1 MKRLRSSDKKRMNLL
16 RSEFLIT
23 ALLLL
28 VALFVRVIFL
38 NQSFWLDEA
47 AQALESVRP
56 WHQQLMIKEDFQP
69 PLYHVWLHIFT
80 YVSHAEWWLRMASL
94 IPGLVTVLLTIILG
108 KKILSPAQAHLA
120 GLLLA
125 LSQIH
130 VFYSQ
135 ELRPYSFAAM
145 WGTLSMLAFYNW
157 LFGKKHAWSWWY
169 VVATVFGML
178 SVYTYGFLIL
188 TQLIIVIMYQRQQIF
203 AFMNK
208 LLIAGLLCLPWL
220 PFFIEQLQVGQT
232 LQSNLPG
239 WDQVVSIPFIKALP
253 LTFAKLILGR
263 IYFGVEPVTILLIAL
278 IGGGS
283 LWLVYEARK
292 TKYLRLFGMWL
303 IIPVILA
310 WFVSLAIPVIEPKR
324 LLFVLPA
331 WFLLLASGYRSHIW
345 HKMALGMLI
354 SGQLLALVGYWAYPQ
369 NQRENWRDAVAL
381 IESIAEEESGVV
393 FSFNAPFAPF
403 VWYQSRDLKTYTLPS
418 NTPVTLHSVNRSF
431 ISVLLHDQIFVFE
444 YLMDLTDP
452 QRHIVS
458 WLRSQDFQK
467 AHTFQYPVLGE
478 ISVWIK

>member
-1 MKRLRSSDKKRMNLL
+1 MNLL

-23 ALLLL
+23 ALVLL

-80 YVSHAEWWLRMASL
+80 YFSHAEWWLRMASL

-145 WGTLSMLAFYNW
+145 WGTLSMLSLYNW

-188 TQLIIVIMYQRQQIF
+188 TQLIIVIVYQRQQIF
-203 AFMNK
+203 AFMKK
-208 LLIAGLLCLPWL
+208 LLFAGLLCLPWL
-220 PFFIEQLQVGQT
+220 PFFIEQLQVGQA
-232 LQSNLPG
+232 LQANLPG

-253 LTFAKLILGR
+253 LTIAKLILGR
-263 IYFGVEPVTILLIAL
+263 IYFGVEPVTMVLIAL

-283 LWLVYEARK
+283 FWLVYESRK
-292 TKYLRLFGMWL
+292 TKYLRLLGMWL
-303 IIPVILA
+303 TIPVILA
-310 WFVSLAIPVIEPKR
+310 WLVSLAIPVIEPKR

-331 WFLLLASGYRSHIW
+331 WFLLLASGYRSYIW
-345 HKMALGMLI
+345 HKMAMVMVI
-354 SGQLLALVGYWAYPQ
+354 CGQLAALVAYWTYPQ
-369 NQRENWRDAVAL
+369 NQRENWKDAIWQL
-381 IESIAEEESGVV
+381 ESISDEDSGLV
-393 FSFNAPFAPF
+393 FAFNAPFAPF
-403 VWYQSRDLKTYTLPS
+403 VWYESRGLTTYTIPS
-418 NTPVTLHSVNRSF
+418 NAPVDLESINIYF
-431 ISVLLHDQIFVFE
+431 EPVLVHDQVIVFE

-452 QRHIVS
+452 HRYIFS
-458 WLRSQDFQK
+458 WLRSQNFQK
-467 AHTFQYPVLGE
+467 NHTFQYPGIGE